1 MTTATTGS
9 DAVVG
14 VASSVTSSQTSKL
27 LRIVA
32 FGPALLPAFEYTVRI
47 YVVMDISDALQAC
60 SDNDDDDDTI
70 FRLCCLHFPQNFIV
84 YLYISAGRLLHF
96 CLDFSECILANML
109 FNIISLFT
117 FKSFNP

>member
-47 YVVMDISDALQAC
+47 YVVVDTSDALQAC
-60 SDNDDDDDTI
+60 SDNDDDDDDNDDDTI
-70 FRLCCLHFPQNFIV
+70 FRFYCLHFPQT
-84 YLYISAGRLLHF
+84 S
-96 CLDFSECILANML
+96 
-109 FNIISLFT
+109 
-117 FKSFNP
+117 